1 MKNPIYFGNPVAG
14 AREVMEQGGL
24 LGLIDTPDQ
33 GNKHPE
39 GALWCAD
46 NGKFSPKRAMSGEP
60 WDEQGWWNF
69 LVKNADKAHRAVFAT
84 APDVV
89 HWVDYGGGKMGPM
102 GDAAATLVESAKWYD
117 KIRELGYPV
126 ALVAQDG
133 LDPADVPWDEID
145 VIFVGGSDDYKVG
158 SPPEGRV
165 RPLKLCG
172 TPWGKPGCISVVQEA
187 KRRGKW
193 VHIGRVN
200 SLARYRFAR
209 MIGADSVDGT
219 YLKNKPSVT
228 LPILQG
234 WLEDPVPEM
243 AQSDYALAG

>member
-33 GNKHPE
+33 GNKHPK

-46 NGKFSPKRAMSGEP
+46 NGKFSKKRALKGIP
-60 WDEQGWWNF
+60 WDEDGWWNF

-89 HWVDYGGGKMGPM
+89 HWVPDGKGDLVPF
-102 GDAAATLVESAKWYD
+102 GDAAATLVESARWYA

-133 LDPADVPWDEID
+133 LDPADVPWDKID
-145 VIFVGGSDDYKVG
+145 AIFVGGSDDYKVG
-158 SPPEGRV
+158 SPPPGRV
-165 RPLKLCG
+165 RPLKACG
-172 TPWGKPGCISVVQEA
+172 TPWGKPGCIDVVREA

-193 VHIGRVN
+193 VHVGRVN
-200 SLARYRFAR
+200 SLARYRFSR

-219 YLKNKPSVT
+219 YLINKPSVT
-228 LPILQG
+228 LPTLMS
-234 WLEDPVPEM
+234 WLAEEPEM
-243 AQSDYALAG
+243 AQSDYELAG